1 MQIEITGRP
10 AFGMATV
17 QLSPGDQISAEAGA
31 MIAMGSQLSVTT
43 GFLGGRGGM
52 FRWLK
57 AAITGLLRRWLA
69 GESLFVNT
77 FEAGG
82 GSGSLLLAPVVVGD
96 VEHLALDGTTPVYLK
111 ATAYLASSADVF
123 VSVRWGGLSM
133 WFGGE
138 GRFFLTCYGEGDL
151 LFNAFGALE
160 RIEIDGSYIVDTGHV
175 IAWQGDLSYRLEGA
189 GGLWSTLFSGEGVVL
204 RFEGQ
209 GTVWLQ
215 TRNQPAF
222 VEWITPYFPK

>member
-10 AFGMATV
+10 AFGMAIV
-17 QLSPGDQISAEAGA
+17 QLNPGDQISAEAGA
-31 MIAMGSQLSVTT
+31 MVAMGSRLSVTT
-43 GFLGGRGGM
+43 GFLGGRGGVL
-52 FRWLK
+52 RWLK

-77 FEAGG
+77 YEATDGG
-82 GSGSLLLAPVVVGD
+82 GEVLLAPVVVGD
-96 VEHLALDGTTPVYLK
+96 VEHLRLDDTARVYLK
-111 ATAYLASSADVF
+111 ASAYLASSPG
-123 VSVRWGGLSM
+123 VSVTVRWGGLSM

-138 GRFFLTCYGEGDL
+138 GRFFLLCYGAGDL

-175 IAWQGDLSYRLEGA
+175 IAWQGDLSYALEGA
-189 GGLWSTLFSGEGVVL
+189 GGLWSTLFSGEGVVI

-222 VEWITPYFPK
+222 IDWITPYFPK